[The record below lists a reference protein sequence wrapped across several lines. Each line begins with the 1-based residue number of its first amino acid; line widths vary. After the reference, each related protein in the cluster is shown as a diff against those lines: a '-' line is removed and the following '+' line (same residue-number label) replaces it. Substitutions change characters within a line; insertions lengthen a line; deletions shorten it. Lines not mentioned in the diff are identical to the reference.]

1 MENKAKLKGYKL
13 NPNYTPS
20 AGDYLHIADWDYGE
34 IEELV
39 AMTPRSW
46 WYSYESKLKYGFE
59 GYEILLFGHDT
70 FGTAATNE
78 VPWGA
83 NHITKS
89 DILIPVEEAPVY
101 NPENIVSAFNG
112 LPFTCGNIK
121 ITVAPQH
128 KRETPLKYT
137 ELWMADTS
145 KDVMG
150 VMSGYL
156 THGKYYEVL
165 STLTNTF
172 GGLTFKVVTDAGY
185 IVPYGACW
193 FKPVR
198 LYDEDEGEL
207 ICRDIE
213 FVEGDYIDLRKHT
226 PEQIRHIAKFF
237 QFYDLKHLLRNLKN
251 YPFIYWDE
259 DGEFV
264 GTGDVN
270 EWYRRQDEYTYDDIF
285 YSEEV

>member
-101 NPENIVSAFNG
+101 NPENIVATCNEVPFNFGKLVSSG
-112 LPFTCGNIK
+112 LEFGKWLYPDISQPK
-121 ITVAPQH
+121 KEQP
-128 KRETPLKYT
+128 ELKYT
-137 ELWMADTS
+137 ELWVADTS
-145 KDVMG
+145 KDKFG
-150 VMSGYL
+150 ILSGEI
-156 THGKYYEVL
+156 THGSYYDVV
-165 STLTNTF
+165 SSR
-172 GGLTFKVVTDAGY
+172 GGKGRMIFDVVCDT
-185 IVPYGACW
+185 GAL
-193 FKPVR
+193 FS
-198 LYDEDEGEL
+198 Y
-207 ICRDIE
+207 
-213 FVEGDYIDLRKHT
+213 
-226 PEQIRHIAKFF
+226 
-237 QFYDLKHLLRNLKN
+237 N
-251 YPFIYWDE
+251 
-259 DGEFV
+259 
-264 GTGDVN
+264 
-270 EWYRRQDEYTYDDIF
+270 
-285 YSEEV
+285 